1 MESNVTHD
9 CRILKGSAVSK
20 AAEEKTQER
29 VARLRQL
36 GVTPTLVLLS
46 VGEDPASQVYL
57 RRKEE
62 ASARVGIEVRR
73 RHWEAGDDPQD
84 LERTLVELGED
95 PGVHGVLLQLPLP
108 PGWDAQ
114 ALQNLLPTEK
124 DVDGLHPVNAGRLAL
139 GQPGFVPCTPL
150 GILGMLRHY
159 DIDPAGKQVVVM
171 GRSAIV
177 GRPMAN
183 LLSQKGVDA
192 TVTVVHSRT
201 AGMPEIC
208 RQAEILIVAIGRRQ
222 MVTAEFVR
230 PDATV
235 IDVGIH
241 RLEDA
246 TRPKGFRL
254 VGDVDA
260 DSVKPVAAALSPV
273 PGGVGPLTVAYLLEN
288 TVLAAERLSGPP
300 LAPDKSGE

>member
-1 MESNVTHD
+1 VNRP
-9 CRILKGSAVSK
+9 CRILKGAPV
-20 AAEEKTQER
+20 AEASEQRTEER
-29 VARLRQL
+29 VLRLRQL
-36 GVTPTLVLLS
+36 GVTPKLVLLS
-46 VGEDPASQVYL
+46 VGEDPASWVYL
-57 RRKEE
+57 QRKEE
-62 ASARVGIEVRR
+62 ASARVGIEVQRK
-73 RHWEAGDDPQD
+73 HWNAGDDPHD
-84 LERTLVELGED
+84 LRRALEDLNGD

-114 ALQNLLPTEK
+114 LLQDSLPTDK
-124 DVDGLHPVNAGRLAL
+124 DVDGLHPINAGRLAL
-139 GQPGFVPCTPL
+139 GLPGFVPCTPL

-159 DIDPAGKQVVVM
+159 HVDTAGKQVVVM

-183 LLSQKGVDA
+183 LLSRKGVDA

-201 AGMPEIC
+201 TDMAEIC

-222 MVTAEFVR
+222 MVTAEFIR
-230 PDATV
+230 PAATV

-241 RLEDA
+241 RVDDV
-246 TRPKGFRL
+246 TRPRGFRL

-260 DSVKPVAAALSPV
+260 SSVKPVAAALSPV

-288 TVLAAERLSGPP
+288 TVLAAERLTGNHPVSDTGR
-300 LAPDKSGE
+300 E

>member
-1 MESNVTHD
+1 VA
-9 CRILKGSAVSK
+9 LAG
-20 AAEEKTQER
+20 EERTQQR
-29 VARLRQL
+29 VAVLAEQ
-36 GVTPTLVLLS
+36 GVKPTLVLLS

-62 ASARVGIEVRR
+62 ASQRVGIEVRR
-73 RHWEAGDDPQD
+73 VHWEADHDPSD
-84 LERTLVELGED
+84 LRRTLDELGTD
-95 PGVHGVLLQLPLP
+95 KDVHGVLLQLPLP
-108 PGWDAQ
+108 SGWNAQ
-114 ALQNLLPTEK
+114 ELQSQLPIEK

-139 GQPGFVPCTPL
+139 GLPGFVPCTPL

-159 DIDPAGKQVVVM
+159 DLDPAGKRVVVM

-201 AGMPEIC
+201 RNMAEVC
-208 RQAEILIVAIGRRQ
+208 RTAEILIVAIGRQQ
-222 MVTAEFVR
+222 MVTAEFVA
-230 PDATV
+230 PGAVV

-241 RLEDA
+241 RIADA
-246 TRPKGFRL
+246 SRPKGSRL

-260 DSVKPVAAALSPV
+260 TSVKPVASALSPV

-288 TVLAAERLSGPP
+288 TVLAAERLAATERGASGART
-300 LAPDKSGE
+300 LEQGSNAE